1 MNRKRAVAFLVVD
14 FVCAAVFV
22 CGIFLFNAGKPYKRG
37 FFCNDEGIQKPY
49 KDDTIPFVPGFSV
62 GITLVLLVVVGMEL
76 LLNHLQQTGRVAN
89 EPEPNPS
96 ASCQL
101 KIPPIILSILWVLC
115 TCLFGLAMNQIL
127 TDVGKYSIGRLRP
140 HFLDVCKPD
149 WSKFNCTDER
159 GNYVFIIDD
168 VCTVAEGTFKAK
180 QSRLSFPSGHSSFSA
195 FLMVFL
201 ALYIEAK
208 LVLPKTSKF
217 LKPFIQS
224 VLILMALYTGFSR
237 VSDYKHHWS
246 DVLAGLFLGT
256 SVAFVTI
263 FKVLKPRFGR
273 EYQEIDIEEVRVSE
287 ADYVMSTNPI

>member
-1 MNRKRAVAFLVVD
+1 
-14 FVCAAVFV
+14 
-22 CGIFLFNAGKPYKRG
+22 
-37 FFCNDEGIQKPY
+37 
-49 KDDTIPFVPGFSV
+49 V
-62 GITLVLLVVVGMEL
+62 GTEL
-76 LLNHLQQTGRVAN
+76 LLNHLQKTGRVTSD
-89 EPEPNPS
+89 PETNAS
-96 ASCQL
+96 ATCSC
-101 KIPPIILSILWVLC
+101 KIPPVIITIVWVAC
-115 TCLFGLAMNQIL
+115 TCLFGAAMNQFI